1 MLGALHG
8 RMRYHC
14 LEALRLGVS
23 MVPQAGH
30 QTLHEPLGFRKLPGC
45 APTAVATTEPAL
57 PRALSAW
64 KGAGDDL
71 LSQIAVL
78 LNTK

>member
-1 MLGALHG
+1 MGGCGTA
-8 RMRYHC
+8 
-14 LEALRLGVS
+14 ALRLSVWVCQWCPKQGT
-23 MVPQAGH
+23 

-57 PRALSAW
+57 PRALSARR
-64 KGAGDDL
+64 GAGDDL

-78 LNTK
+78 LNTE